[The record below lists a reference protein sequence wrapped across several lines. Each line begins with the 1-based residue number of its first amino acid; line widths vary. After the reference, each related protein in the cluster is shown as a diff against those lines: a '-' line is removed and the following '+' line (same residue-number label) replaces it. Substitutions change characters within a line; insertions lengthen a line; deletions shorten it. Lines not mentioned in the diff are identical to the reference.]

1 VGTVLSDY
9 APTGDWGA
17 MGWRNDEIVELAR
30 SVGRGDGGDAERARI
45 AAILQTELPIIPIAW
60 YRQTL
65 AVARGVEGTVIDPW
79 ERTFGLQDLKLAQ

>member
-1 VGTVLSDY
+1 MLSDY

-17 MGWRNDEIVELAR
+17 MGWQNDEIIALAR
-30 SVGRGDGGDAERARI
+30 SVGRGDGGLEAQKRI
-45 AAILQTELPIIPIAW
+45 AEILQTELPIIPIAW

-65 AVARGVEGTVIDPW
+65 AVAKGVEGAVIDPW